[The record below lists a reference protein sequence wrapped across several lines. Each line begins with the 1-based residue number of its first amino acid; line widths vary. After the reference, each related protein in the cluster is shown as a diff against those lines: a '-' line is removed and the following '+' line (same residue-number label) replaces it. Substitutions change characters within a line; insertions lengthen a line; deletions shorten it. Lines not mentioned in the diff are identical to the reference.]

1 MRRRLWYVLAF
12 SLLPFEPGW
21 SGGRL
26 LVLTSYQFYIQTLYD
41 FVLISFR
48 APRMSASTRSSTRRS
63 GNPALRAFPSGCVC
77 ASRESVTTR
86 RVPRRSYTATCR
98 QSTSRTPRAYT
109 PPLLRIDGARCK
121 CMSDK
126 IGGRLGWD
134 LIWDVSMWIRL

>member
-1 MRRRLWYVLAF
+1 MSFKKRAPRAIKEIKAFAEKAMVCAYFFSAVVRTGVVLR
-12 SLLPFEPGW
+12 W

-48 APRMSASTRSSTRRS
+48 ALRMSASTRSSTRRS
-63 GNPALRAFPSGCVC
+63 GNPASRAFPSGCVC

-98 QSTSRTPRAYT
+98 QSTSRTPKAYT
-109 PPLLRIDGARCK
+109 PPLLRIR
-121 CMSDK
+121 
-126 IGGRLGWD
+126 R
-134 LIWDVSMWIRL
+134 